1 MRVIPCLS
9 TSNLFKHSVYE
20 CHMEATRNIF
30 LRDYS
35 NHQKYKLKINV
46 AISMC
51 AILTEDLYII
61 CKNGEHLSSYYTVA
75 DVSWFVSSFTIKCF
89 PNFLLE
95 STILLN
101 ICRVL
106 PSYKSQMS
114 HV

>member
-1 MRVIPCLS
+1 MYMKAVMHIPSKRKLNKNIMRVIPCLS

-51 AILTEDLYII
+51 AILQPWIYT
-61 CKNGEHLSSYYTVA
+61 SSA
-75 DVSWFVSSFTIKCF
+75 KIG
-89 PNFLLE
+89 
-95 STILLN
+95 N
-101 ICRVL
+101 IC
-106 PSYKSQMS
+106 QMS

>member
-1 MRVIPCLS
+1 
-9 TSNLFKHSVYE
+9 
-20 CHMEATRNIF
+20 
-30 LRDYS
+30 
-35 NHQKYKLKINV
+35 
-46 AISMC
+46 MC
-51 AILTEDLYII
+51 AILTEDLYIL

-106 PSYKSQMS
+106 PSYKSHMS
-114 HV
+114 LLATGSGERNRDRISERERGDSVGGQISPWKSVVFLFIHAGALLLLSP